1 MFEHMYMIFKTF
13 LRSPDLIAPIS
24 HNGINFVME
33 EMDKSIGVS
42 LAIAVPF
49 ILYIEEY
56 SLEMF
61 G

>member
-49 ILYIEEY
+49 ILYIKE
-56 SLEMF
+56 
-61 G
+61 

>member
-1 MFEHMYMIFKTF
+1 MFERMYMILKTF
-13 LRSPDLIAPIS
+13 LRSPDLIPPIS

-49 ILYIEEY
+49 ILYIEE
-56 SLEMF
+56 
-61 G
+61 